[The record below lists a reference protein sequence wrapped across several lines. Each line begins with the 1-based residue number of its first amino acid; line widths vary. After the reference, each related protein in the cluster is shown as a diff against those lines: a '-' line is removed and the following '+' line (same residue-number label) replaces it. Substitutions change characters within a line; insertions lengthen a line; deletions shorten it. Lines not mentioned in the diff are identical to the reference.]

1 MKGFVAGITASAAA
15 VALYKYLT
23 RPKPPVGL
31 TIYYFPVAGRLE
43 LSRLI
48 AAAFGFDIK
57 VEKPPSECDKAEYGS
72 KSGLPLLMHGDL
84 KFSQTFAIQRYL
96 ASFVPQL
103 VALTPAQQ
111 AIDDMYCSIK
121 EDVLAGLVPI
131 VFGGLA
137 TAPTEVP
144 KLCDKWFGVLEGILP
159 AEGFV
164 LGLSHPT
171 LADLAVLNLA
181 LAYMPFGAAYKH
193 GTYDYAANHPKMA
206 ALVERTSAV
215 PGVKEYL
222 ASSTSLTLSFLDAD
236 KK

>member
-1 MKGFVAGITASAAA
+1 MKGFVAGVAASAAA

-31 TIYYFPVAGRLE
+31 TIYYFPIAGRGE
-43 LSRLI
+43 LSRLM
-48 AAAFGFDIK
+48 AAAFGLEVTF
-57 VEKPPSECDKAEYGS
+57 EKPPSDCKKSEYGS
-72 KSGLPLLMHGDL
+72 KSGLPLLTHGDL
-84 KFSQTFAIQRYL
+84 KFSQSGAIQRYL
-96 ASFVPQL
+96 ASFVPEL

-111 AIDDMYCSIK
+111 AVDDMYCSIK
-121 EDVLAGLVPI
+121 EDVLAAMVPI

-144 KLCDKWFGVLEGILP
+144 KLCDKWFDVLEGLLP

-181 LAYMPFGAAYKH
+181 LGYMPFGAGYKH
-193 GTYDYAANHPKMA
+193 GKYDYAANHPKMA
-206 ALVERTSAV
+206 ALVERTGAV
-215 PGVKEYL
+215 PGPV
-222 ASSTSLTLSFLDAD
+222 ASIIR
-236 KK
+236 